1 MANVRVTD
9 FDESALLNDPE
20 TSRAVRQATE
30 TGKIRSEAI
39 TPIDTGRL
47 VKSLETDY
55 EMTPRGLTGRWGSDV
70 DYAPHV
76 EYGHVTSSGSH
87 VPAQPFLRSA
97 AASLR
102 G

>member
-1 MANVRVTD
+1 MSKVRVTD
-9 FDESALLNDPE
+9 FDETALLNDAE
-20 TSRAVRQATE
+20 TAKAVRQATE
-30 TGKIRSEAI
+30 LGKNRSEAI

-47 VKSLETDY
+47 VGSLDTDY
-55 EMTPRGLTGRWGSDV
+55 ETTPRGLVGRWGSDV